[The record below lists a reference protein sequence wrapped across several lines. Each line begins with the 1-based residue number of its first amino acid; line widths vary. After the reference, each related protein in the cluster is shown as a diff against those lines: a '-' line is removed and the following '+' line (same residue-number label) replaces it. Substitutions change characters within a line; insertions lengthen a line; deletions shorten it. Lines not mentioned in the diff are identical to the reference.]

1 MIQFIVFEFFAKKRR
16 KLIGIVNVK
25 KDALR
30 LSYMY
35 SQSIIDEYIQNI
47 KTGEYEL
54 YCTYNCEGTFLIN

>member
-35 SQSIIDEYIQNI
+35 SQSIISYLN
-47 KTGEYEL
+47 
-54 YCTYNCEGTFLIN
+54 F